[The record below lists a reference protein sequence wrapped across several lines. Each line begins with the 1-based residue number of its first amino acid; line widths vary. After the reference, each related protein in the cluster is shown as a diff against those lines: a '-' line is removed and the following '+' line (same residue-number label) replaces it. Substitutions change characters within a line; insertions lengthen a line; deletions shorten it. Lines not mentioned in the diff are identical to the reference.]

1 MQQQPIQNGLNQHV
15 GATCNVFLRTRRRR
29 KLEEEY
35 EEAQAAPVRI
45 DLDDLPEPAITLFRY
60 DVDQIRTLA
69 TELGFPERF
78 KAKYV
83 RGRGI
88 EALCIPL
95 RKLSYPC
102 DFEDLTSLFG
112 RSPSKLRKLFY
123 YALDFIY
130 DKYHHLLDMSTERL
144 LKLKP
149 KMPSFARAVSNQVA
163 LLKNIFMVSDDTRI
177 QLSEPELHQE
187 ELSDGE
193 GSYCLSFLNF
203 SLPNGIIFAS
213 YGPEA
218 GAACNCGL
226 WYDSNA
232 EQCLEEALPNR
243 EFVLYGDSSFEH
255 VNSPYLH
262 TQSSFSGDLSEHA
275 IPETKYSLEWV
286 NDTLMSEWEY
296 IEDHEDLNDK
306 LTVVEKLY
314 AVSVLLTN
322 FLTFLEGLNEIGFK
336 FGTEPPTLS
345 EYLNEY

>member
-1 MQQQPIQNGLNQHV
+1 MVSTNILMLF
-15 GATCNVFLRTRRRR
+15 AMYFYERERRKR

-35 EEAQAAPVRI
+35 EAAQEAPVRI
-45 DLDDLPEPAITLFRY
+45 DLDDLPEPAITMFRY

-69 TELGFPERF
+69 TELGFPERV

-88 EALCIPL
+88 EALCILL
-95 RKLSYPC
+95 RKLTYPC
-102 DFEDLTSLFG
+102 DFEHLTSLFG
-112 RSPSKLRKLFY
+112 RSPSKLRKLFN

-149 KMPSFARAVSNQVA
+149 KMPSFAEAVSSQGA
-163 LLKNIFMVSDDTRI
+163 PLKNIFMILDDTRI
-177 QLSEPELHQE
+177 QVSEPELHQE

-262 TQSSFSGDLSEHA
+262 TQPIETDDETSKHA

-286 NDTLMSEWEY
+286 NGTLMSEWED
-296 IEDHEDLNDK
+296 IEDHEELNDK
-306 LTVVEKLY
+306 LTAVEKLY

-322 FLTFLEGLNEIGFK
+322 FLTCLEGQNEIGFK